1 VQKNLLKFSA
11 HVPVSDEQDKILGA
25 VYLPCD
31 QLRAKKSLHAATT
44 NCQLAKKYATDCPF
58 RHNYRARKREAFC
71 RLVNNVKHGWIL
83 ADMFLLHFLRKQ
95 FSKRKLLVIRHLEA
109 RGVEPL
115 SSKRSTQT
123 STCLSDGKV

>member
-1 VQKNLLKFSA
+1 MRHNRSRSWNAAIRAVQKNLLKFSA

-58 RHNYRARKREAFC
+58 RHNHRARKREAFAYQSITSNMGGFWRIC
-71 RLVNNVKHGWIL
+71 SYFISYVSNSRNVN
-83 ADMFLLHFLRKQ
+83 
-95 FSKRKLLVIRHLEA
+95 
-109 RGVEPL
+109 
-115 SSKRSTQT
+115 
-123 STCLSDGKV
+123 CL

>member
-31 QLRAKKSLHAATT
+31 QLRAKKSLHAAAT

-58 RHNYRARKREAFC
+58 RHNYRARAREAFC
-71 RLVNNVKHGWIL
+71 LLVNNVKHGWIL

-123 STCLSDGKV
+123 STCLSGGKV